1 MIGDMVRKILGIKV
15 IDTTE
20 LRRKAREGRQLTR
33 MARSERTDKLFE
45 TLIAE
50 VRK

>member
-1 MIGDMVRKILGIKV
+1 MMAMVRKLLGINV
-15 IDTTE
+15 QDASG
-20 LRRKAREGRQLTR
+20 LRLKAFEQRQLAR
-33 MARSERTDKLFE
+33 LARSERTDKIFQ

>member
-1 MIGDMVRKILGIKV
+1 MIGGWVRKVLGIKV
-15 IDTTE
+15 ADTSE
-20 LRRKAREGRQLTR
+20 LRRAAKEQRQLSR
-33 MARSERTDKLFE
+33 MARSERTDKIFE

>member
-1 MIGDMVRKILGIKV
+1 MMDWVRKVLGIRV
-15 IDTTE
+15 ADTSE
-20 LRRKAREGRQLTR
+20 LRRAVKEQRQLSR
-33 MARSERTDKLFE
+33 MARSERTDKIFQ

>member
-1 MIGDMVRKILGIKV
+1 MIADMVRKLLGIKV
-15 IDTTE
+15 ANTDE
-20 LRRKAREGRQLTR
+20 LRRAAKQERMLSR
-33 MARSERTDKLFE
+33 MARSERTDKIFE

>member
-1 MIGDMVRKILGIKV
+1 MALIRRLLGINV
-15 IDTTE
+15 ADTS
-20 LRRKAREGRQLTR
+20 QLKRHAAEQRMLSR
-33 MARSERTDKLFE
+33 MARSERTDKIFE

>member
-1 MIGDMVRKILGIKV
+1 MIEVLKRWLGIRV
-15 IDTTE
+15 ADTAE
-20 LRRKAREGRQLTR
+20 LRRQATEQRQLVR

-45 TLIAE
+45 TIIAE

>member
-1 MIGDMVRKILGIKV
+1 MIGWVRKMLGIRV
-15 IDTTE
+15 ADTSQ
-20 LRRKAREGRQLTR
+20 LRLQTKEQRQLAAL
-33 MARSERTDKLFE
+33 ARSERQSKIFQ